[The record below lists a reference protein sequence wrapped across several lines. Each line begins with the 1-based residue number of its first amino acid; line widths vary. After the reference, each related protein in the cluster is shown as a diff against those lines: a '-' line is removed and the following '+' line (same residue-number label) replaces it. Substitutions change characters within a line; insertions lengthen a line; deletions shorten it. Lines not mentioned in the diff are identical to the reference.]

1 MNSRDRQALVGALL
15 LTALMTAALVWLVN
29 EGWQR
34 LPAWLAVILC
44 LLLAV
49 LVEGSWEVAENSP
62 FIIDRYRAAGQ
73 SLGSATH
80 WVFAALLTTFF
91 PAMVNA
97 FAPGCVFLFFTGMM
111 VLQLVWVKMS
121 VPETKGVPLEDI
133 QKKLGMP

>member
-49 LVEGSWEVAENSP
+49 FVIGSPIWALARWSERRLARQQR
-62 FIIDRYRAAGQ
+62 DRQTQQRRG
-73 SLGSATH
+73 
-80 WVFAALLTTFF
+80 
-91 PAMVNA
+91 
-97 FAPGCVFLFFTGMM
+97 
-111 VLQLVWVKMS
+111 
-121 VPETKGVPLEDI
+121 
-133 QKKLGMP
+133 